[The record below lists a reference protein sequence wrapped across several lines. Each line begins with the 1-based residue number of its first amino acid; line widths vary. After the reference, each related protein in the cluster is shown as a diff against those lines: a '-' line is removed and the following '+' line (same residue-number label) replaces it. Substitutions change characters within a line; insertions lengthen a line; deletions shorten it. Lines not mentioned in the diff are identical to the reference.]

1 MVFSINTLDFQNT
14 GDVAT
19 DTAVDMSELDP
30 KAVDAARITLDA
42 SEEED
47 SGFDDYEF
55 TKNKVYFAASDS
67 ESRRMIDLI
76 SDSTNY
82 VRAQASNVNFEESIT
97 DFSDLFGTTVFED
110 RVLSDNDFLER
121 VVHSENGFDE
131 VFTNNDLYSNI
142 VGDVA
147 KESVFISS
155 FYIIDRGWDQEA
167 SKLWSDLF
175 DFDDSRE
182 DTGVDGKRLFIDDE
196 VSFEVDADV
205 LRTVFFTA
213 EWRDYD
219 SENDSFY
226 TVSVDGTERY
236 TVDLNDED
244 HGVKTNNV
252 DLTDDDGTVTVSISV
267 SADTTP
273 TDAVLDIFDVEADEV
288 I

>member
-19 DTAVDMSELDP
+19 DAAVEMSELDP

-42 SEEED
+42 SDQED
-47 SGFDDYEF
+47 SGFNDYEF
-55 TKNKVYFAASDS
+55 TKNKFYFAAGDS
-67 ESRRMIDLI
+67 ESRRMIDLV

-82 VRAQASNVNFEESIT
+82 VRAQAGTVNFEESIT

-110 RVLSDNDFLER
+110 RVLSDNDFFER

-155 FYIIDRGWDQEA
+155 FYIIGRGWDQEA

-182 DTGVDGKRLFIDDE
+182 DTGVEGKRLFIDDE

-236 TVDLNDED
+236 TVDLNDQD

-252 DLTDDDGTVTVSISV
+252 DLTGESGTVTVSISV

-273 TDAVLDIFDVEADEV
+273 TDAVLDVFDVEADEV